1 MKIEKTENRLV
12 GPPEVVER
20 EVKVLLKNGFYN
32 FLNTSLHIGVIGD
45 RAGDRRIA
53 SLSGGYTLLDQSP
66 GVNEQ
71 TGADAFF

>member
-20 EVKVLLKNGFYN
+20 EVKVLLKNGFN
-32 FLNTSLHIGVIGD
+32 DFLNTSLHIGVVGD

-53 SLSGGYTLLDQSP
+53 SLGSGYALLNQGS